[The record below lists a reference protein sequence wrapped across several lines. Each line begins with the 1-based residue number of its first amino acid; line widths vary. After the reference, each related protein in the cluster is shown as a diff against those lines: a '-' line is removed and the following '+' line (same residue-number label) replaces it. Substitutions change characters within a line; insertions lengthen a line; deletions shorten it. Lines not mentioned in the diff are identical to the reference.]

1 MYAWYSASLG
11 ASACSWG
18 KGEWQW
24 SCNGL
29 RDTVREHTHVHSK
42 PWQEWPQQG
51 KDHQSPLSEPLH
63 IGSISLTDRI
73 WVQSAT
79 SWQELQRLHNS
90 FSKSTPRSQ
99 RIETT
104 LQPVIAWKRNTWPM
118 TTASHVPKQIPL
130 SWPTEWGEC
139 NHTRV
144 TWYPGSFHVCRSKY
158 QLLPEY
164 RYTQETE
171 EAIYDQ
177 CVLIQRHTVKFFLDK
192 ILLFN
197 LFSPQPLCWW
207 SKQNSA
213 GQGFHEWGSLWN
225 TVALC

>member
-18 KGEWQW
+18 KWEWQW

-42 PWQEWPQQG
+42 PWREWPQQG

-63 IGSISLTDRI
+63 IRSTSLTDRI

-79 SWQELQRLHNS
+79 LWQELQRLHNS

-104 LQPVIAWKRNTWPM
+104 LQPGIAWKRNTWPM
-118 TTASHVPKQIPL
+118 TTASHLPKQIPL
-130 SWPTEWGEC
+130 SWPTEGVNATTPEWL
-139 NHTRV
+139 
-144 TWYPGSFHVCRSKY
+144 GSLHHFTFVVPSISSY
-158 QLLPEY
+158 QSTGTSRRKKRLY
-164 RYTQETE
+164 VINVY
-171 EAIYDQ
+171 
-177 CVLIQRHTVKFFLDK
+177 
-192 ILLFN
+192 
-197 LFSPQPLCWW
+197 W
-207 SKQNSA
+207 SKDVQSNS
-213 GQGFHEWGSLWN
+213 F
-225 TVALC
+225 